1 MLLTHY
7 KPDLDI
13 IIAADASSIGLGAT
27 ISHRFP
33 DGSFKVIQHASR
45 ALTPAERNYSQI
57 DREGLAIIFAVTKF
71 HRMVF
76 GRTFQLQADHALL
89 LRTFG
94 AKKGIPVYTANRL
107 GAYAAHAYDY
117 KIEYVATEKFGQVDV
132 LSRLINQHAKPDEDN
147 IIAAVSLEDDVG
159 SVAFE
164 SISILPLTFNDV
176 QQGTVKDQNSACARS
191 D

>member
-1 MLLTHY
+1 MTHY
-7 KPDLDI
+7 KPDLEI

-57 DREGLAIIFAVTKF
+57 DREESLAIIFAVTKF

-76 GRTFQLQADHALL
+76 GRKFQLQADHALL

-94 AKKGIPVYTANRL
+94 AKKGYLYIL
-107 GAYAAHAYDY
+107 
-117 KIEYVATEKFGQVDV
+117 
-132 LSRLINQHAKPDEDN
+132 LIGWALMLLMLTITKLNMWLRK
-147 IIAAVSLEDDVG
+147 SL
-159 SVAFE
+159 
-164 SISILPLTFNDV
+164 
-176 QQGTVKDQNSACARS
+176 VK
-191 D
+191 